1 LGDGQRAEDTL
12 ARELFSNFAGV
23 LRDSPPPF
31 DGEVGIALASAALGA
46 VGNNIHRFTAD
57 TDLWQQTAA
66 EMVRSLITK
75 FKSALDTN
83 ENIKSVFSKSQ
94 LIELGR
100 ILLSRVAETP
110 WMILGSKNEAW
121 EGMLT
126 AVAAA
131 MKADTNLLLSGDD
144 WLEIAKVVAEEAA
157 ANPARLFRLNLGDPD
172 DVQAAKLISTILK
185 SAGAI
190 IETPDLQGKTV
201 CFGKTLRETI
211 IIVLRTTSGNSQA
224 AEEHLDK
231 IEKLIKKLNE
241 FVAQNHLK
249 YGNKE
254 WLRLFRILLSA
265 LLDGKDMADL
275 TVETANELLQGGL

>member
-1 LGDGQRAEDTL
+1 
-12 ARELFSNFAGV
+12 
-23 LRDSPPPF
+23 
-31 DGEVGIALASAALGA
+31 
-46 VGNNIHRFTAD
+46 
-57 TDLWQQTAA
+57 
-66 EMVRSLITK
+66 
-75 FKSALDTN
+75 
-83 ENIKSVFSKSQ
+83 
-94 LIELGR
+94 
-100 ILLSRVAETP
+100 
-110 WMILGSKNEAW
+110 MILGSKNEAW
-121 EGMLT
+121 EGVLT

-131 MKADTNLLLSGDD
+131 MKADTKLLLSGDD

-190 IETPDLQGKTV
+190 IKTPDLQGKTV